1 MDQYHEMLHIY
12 PTNKM
17 TFEQK
22 VNSIIRLVI
31 LISVICFLIS
41 RSITYLVAGIVTI
54 GAIMLLYYYQKNK
67 DIKKAKEQSE
77 VQGTSSNSVEGFEEI
92 NTQEQLNNVLHS
104 EYISSTKQNPLGNI
118 LLTDYTDNPERKP
131 APPSFNPS
139 VEEDVTKNIKKAV
152 QSINPTIT
160 NTSTQLFGGLHNT
173 FELDQSNRAF
183 YSTAI
188 TTIPNDQGS
197 FASFLY
203 GDMPSGK
210 LDAEQRVKNNG
221 RYNLY

>member
-1 MDQYHEMLHIY
+1 MDQYHEMLQIY

-31 LISVICFLIS
+31 LISIICFLLS

-67 DIKKAKEQSE
+67 EIKKAKEQGA

-92 NTQEQLNNVLHS
+92 NTQEELNKVLNS
-104 EYISSTKQNPLGNI
+104 EYVPITKQNPLGNI
-118 LLTDYTDNPERKP
+118 LLTDYTDNPQRKP
-131 APPSFNPS
+131 APPSFNSS
-139 VEEDVTKNIKKAV
+139 VEEDVTTNIKKAV
-152 QSINPTIT
+152 QSINPTLN
-160 NTSTQLFGGLHNT
+160 NTSTQLFGGLHNK

-210 LDAEQRVKNNG
+210 LDAEQRVKTNG

>member
-1 MDQYHEMLHIY
+1 MDQYHEMLQIY

-31 LISVICFLIS
+31 LISIICFLLS

-67 DIKKAKEQSE
+67 EIKKAKEQGA

-92 NTQEQLNNVLHS
+92 NTQEELNKVLNS
-104 EYISSTKQNPLGNI
+104 EYVPITKQNPLGNI
-118 LLTDYTDNPERKP
+118 LLTDYTDNPQRKP
-131 APPSFNPS
+131 APPSFNSS
-139 VEEDVTKNIKKAV
+139 VEEDVTTNIKKAV
-152 QSINPTIT
+152 QSINPTLN
-160 NTSTQLFGGLHNT
+160 NTSTQLFGGLHNK

>member
-1 MDQYHEMLHIY
+1 MDQYHEMLQIY

-31 LISVICFLIS
+31 LISIICFLLS

-67 DIKKAKEQSE
+67 EIKKAKEQGA

-92 NTQEQLNNVLHS
+92 NTQEELNKVLNS
-104 EYISSTKQNPLGNI
+104 EYVPITKQNPLGNI
-118 LLTDYTDNPERKP
+118 LLTDYTDNPQRKP
-131 APPSFNPS
+131 APPSFNSS
-139 VEEDVTKNIKKAV
+139 VEEDVTTNIKKAV
-152 QSINPTIT
+152 QYINPTLN
-160 NTSTQLFGGLHNT
+160 NTSTQLFGGLHNK

-210 LDAEQRVKNNG
+210 LDAEQRVKTNG